1 VIGLVVIA
9 AALVVAVVV
18 GSQFTRRARD
28 LRRLA
33 AAYDAMPAGVM
44 ALVRVV
50 EFGARHGGGLGVA
63 PDRGNPLAHLRAA
76 HRHVLHTVSA
86 VDYATPEAAVW
97 PIDGGQ
103 GGTGELHLA
112 NAAGRLVIA
121 CELVGRARR

>member
-1 VIGLVVIA
+1 M
-9 AALVVAVVV
+9 
-18 GSQFTRRARD
+18 SRRDDD

-33 AAYDAMPAGVM
+33 AVYDAMPGGVM
-44 ALVRVV
+44 AMVRVL
-50 EFGARHGGGLGVA
+50 EFGARHGGTLGVA

-76 HRHVLHTVSA
+76 HRHVLHTVAA

-97 PIDGGQ
+97 PVDAGQ

-121 CELVGRARR
+121 CELVGRGRR

>member
-1 VIGLVVIA
+1 M
-9 AALVVAVVV
+9 AVVV

-33 AAYDAMPAGVM
+33 AVYDAMPAGVM

-50 EFGARHGGGLGVA
+50 EFGARHGGTLGPS

-97 PIDGGQ
+97 PIDAGK

-121 CELVGRARR
+121 CELVGRGK